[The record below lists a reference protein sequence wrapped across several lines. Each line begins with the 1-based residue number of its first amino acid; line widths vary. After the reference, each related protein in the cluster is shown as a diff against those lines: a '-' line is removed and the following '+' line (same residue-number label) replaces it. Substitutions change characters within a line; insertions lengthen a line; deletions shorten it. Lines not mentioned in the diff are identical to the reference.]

1 MSLEELLE
9 FRKQVVENKERLMI
23 LNHNYNEML
32 EKKHSTNAN
41 KENVYAKR
49 IKDSK
54 AYQVMN
60 YLRII
65 LPLLIG
71 MLLVMNVIP
80 FAFFVAWIFLFPI
93 VGATFEGIVLPRIV
107 LGKGALKLLRNDNNG
122 FNKEEADELYERVY
136 EAREKYHK
144 SRKEFEAKIN
154 NISITDEELYQ
165 EYLDAIDGY
174 IEVLESSSPDAK
186 IEPNESIQDNK
197 KLNL

>member
-174 IEVLESSSPDAK
+174 IEVLESSSPDVI

>member
-107 LGKGALKLLRNDNNG
+107 LGKGALKLLRNGNNG

-174 IEVLESSSPDAK
+174 IEVLESSSPDVK
-186 IEPNESIQDNK
+186 VEPNESIQDNK

>member
-23 LNHNYNEML
+23 LNHNYNLML
-32 EKKHSTNAN
+32 EKKHSTKDN
-41 KENVYAKR
+41 KENEYAKR
-49 IKDSK
+49 IKDSN
-54 AYQVMN
+54 AYKIIN

-65 LPLLIG
+65 LPLLVGI
-71 MLLVMNVIP
+71 LLVANVIP
-80 FAFFVAWIFLFPI
+80 FPLFIAWLFLHPI
-93 VGATFEGIVLPRIV
+93 IGATFEAIVLPRIV

-144 SRKEFEAKIN
+144 SRKEFETKIN

-174 IEVLESSSPDAK
+174 IEVLESSSSDVT
-186 IEPNESIQDNK
+186 IEPSESIQDNK